1 MILLNLLRGV
11 DWDLQSRQS
20 LFSSSTLHRQ
30 TLSEGYKRS
39 GLDMRRIRGHSKRE
53 EQEKR
58 REKSKTDRQD
68 TRLRSRIPRSIN
80 VHFR

>member
-20 LFSSSTLHRQ
+20 FLLFIYVAQ
-30 TLSEGYKRS
+30 TYFVRRKFPLRIGYAK
-39 GLDMRRIRGHSKRE
+39 DKESK

-58 REKSKTDRQD
+58 REKSKD
-68 TRLRSRIPRSIN
+68 
-80 VHFR
+80 